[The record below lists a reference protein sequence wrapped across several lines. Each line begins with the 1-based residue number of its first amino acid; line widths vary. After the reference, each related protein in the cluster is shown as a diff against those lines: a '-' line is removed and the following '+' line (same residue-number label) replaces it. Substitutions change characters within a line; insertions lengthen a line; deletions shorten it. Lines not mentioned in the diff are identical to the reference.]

1 MFVVVNVV
9 AVCYNAHCSLIYMV
23 NINFHVLKVNFH
35 TCSRSGGFEA
45 LGRWFGLLPYQKC
58 TCAAMDD
65 SCHVCREKWTWDDGL
80 TSLYT
85 EWPLYEPTMNPGAIM
100 QPTEWS
106 AYDHLG
112 QKLKFICKRPVRE
125 CLA

>member
-1 MFVVVNVV
+1 
-9 AVCYNAHCSLIYMV
+9 MV

-112 QKLKFICKRPVRE
+112 QKLKFICKRRIRKLCCQQAMCP
-125 CLA
+125 